1 MPLLRWIGCLAGLI
15 CLLALQVRAQIQ
27 PGLTGEPL
35 RQGLVSDYAPATVL
49 SEAASKDT
57 LYAVIDRTN
66 VGGQD
71 GVLGLYTNHFV
82 PFDCN
87 PSCDPSQDVFNN
99 NAGINQEHTWPRS
112 EGAGSGNAERDMHH
126 LFPTRVVVNS
136 DRASLPFGESDDG
149 STTTWYYLD
158 QSQGTAPPV
167 ATRDLWSERQGMT
180 LFEPRESV
188 KGDVARALFYFY
200 TIYGPDGTDQ
210 ANTTFFDTMKET
222 LLDWHEA
229 DPATP
234 DEEARSLRVA
244 NYQATNS
251 SEPAINPFVH
261 DATLVRR
268 AYFESA
274 VSAVTVFLQGAYDA
288 TTSSMRTDLSAV
300 LPETDPYGLGQ
311 SVASGFFTTD
321 LTGQRVVDWL
331 RIELRTGDPK
341 SSMTVVDEQA
351 VLLLDDGSV
360 ASTDNLG
367 PITFAGIAPGS
378 YYVAI
383 FHRNH
388 LAAMTP
394 AALSLMP
401 SASHDFTSSAG
412 QAYGTDGQ
420 ALTSDGQWALWA
432 ADGSGDGQVTAPDF
446 NAYNAATAS
455 GTTGYASADY
465 TLDGQV
471 TAPDFN
477 LYNANTAAGAITQ
490 VPIGGSAIS
499 PRASAQN

>member
-1 MPLLRWIGCLAGLI
+1 MSLFRWMGCLAGLM
-15 CLLALQVRAQIQ
+15 CLLTWPARAQIQ

-35 RQGLVSDYAPATVL
+35 RQALVADYTPTTVL
-49 SEAASKDT
+49 SDAASKDT

-71 GVLGLYTNHFV
+71 GVLGLYTEYFV
-82 PFDCN
+82 PFDCS

-112 EGAGSGNAERDMHH
+112 EGAGSGNAERDLHH

-149 STTTWYYLD
+149 STTAWYYLN

-167 ATRDLWSERQGMT
+167 ATRDLWSERQGLT
-180 LFEPRESV
+180 RFEPRESV

-200 TIYGPDGTDQ
+200 TIYGPNGTDQ
-210 ANTTFFDTMKET
+210 ASTAFFDAMKET

-229 DPATP
+229 DPPTAE
-234 DEEARSLRVA
+234 EEARSLRVA
-244 NYQATNS
+244 DYQATGS

-274 VSAVTVFLQGAYDA
+274 AGALTVLLEGAYDV
-288 TTSSMRTDLSAV
+288 TTGTMRTDLSAV

-311 SVASGFFTTD
+311 SVASGFFTAAA
-321 LTGQRVVDWL
+321 TGQRVVDWL
-331 RIELRTGDPK
+331 RLELRTGDPMTG
-341 SSMTVVDEQA
+341 MTVVDERA
-351 VLLLDDGSV
+351 ALLLDDGTV
-360 ASTDNLG
+360 VGTNGTG
-367 PITFAGIAPGS
+367 PVTFAGIAPGA
-378 YYVAI
+378 YYVAV

-394 AALSLMP
+394 GALSLMP
-401 SASHDFTSSAG
+401 SASYDFTSGAG
-412 QAYGTDGQ
+412 QAYGTGGQ
-420 ALTSDGQWALWA
+420 TLTGDGQWALWA

-455 GTTGYASADY
+455 GTTGYAAADY

-477 LYNANTAAGAITQ
+477 TYSANTAAGATTQ
-490 VPIGGSAIS
+490 VPVSSSAV
-499 PRASAQN
+499 RAPAQN